1 MTNITIFRN
10 KNQEILGFECV
21 GHAGFAR
28 FGQDIVCAGIS
39 ILVQNTINSI
49 QAYTEE
55 GFTCEADEK
64 SGDIRF
70 HFEDVPKHDAALLI
84 NSMILGLQGIQSSYG
99 KKFLRLQFKEV

>member
-1 MTNITIFRN
+1 MTNVTIFRN
-10 KNQEILGFECV
+10 RNQEILGFECV

-49 QAYTEE
+49 QVYTEE
-55 GFTCEADEK
+55 GFRCEADEK

-70 HFEDVPKHDAALLI
+70 HFEDVPEHDAALLI
-84 NSMILGLQGIQSSYG
+84 NSMVLGLQGIQSSYG

>member
-1 MTNITIFRN
+1 MTHVTIFRN

-28 FGQDIVCAGIS
+28 FGHDVVCAGIS

-70 HFEDVPKHDAALLI
+70 HFTDVPEHDAALLI
-84 NSMILGLQGIQSSYG
+84 DSMILGLQGIQSSYG

>member
-1 MTNITIFRN
+1 MTNITIFRD
-10 KNQEILGFECV
+10 KNQNVLGFECV

-55 GFTCEADEK
+55 GFSCEADEK
-64 SGDIRF
+64 NGDIRF
-70 HFEDVPKHDAALLI
+70 RFLDIPEHDAALLI
-84 NSMILGLQGIQSSYG
+84 NSMVLGLQGIQSSYG

>member
-1 MTNITIFRN
+1 MTNITIFRD
-10 KNQEILGFECV
+10 KNQNVLGFECI
-21 GHAGFAR
+21 GHAGFAG
-28 FGQDIVCAGIS
+28 FGQDVVCAGIS

-55 GFTCEADEK
+55 GFSCEADEK

-70 HFEDVPKHDAALLI
+70 HFSDVPEHDAALLI

-99 KKFLRLQFKEV
+99 KKFLKLHFKEV

>member
-55 GFTCEADEK
+55 GFSCEADEK
-64 SGDIRF
+64 SGDISF
-70 HFEDVPKHDAALLI
+70 YFTDIPEHDASLLI

>member
-1 MTNITIFRN
+1 MTEITIFRN
-10 KNQEILGFECV
+10 RNQEILGFECV

-28 FGQDIVCAGIS
+28 FGHDVVCAGIS

-49 QAYTEE
+49 QAFTEE
-55 GFTCEADEK
+55 GFSCEADEK

-70 HFEDVPKHDAALLI
+70 HFEDVPEHDAALLI
-84 NSMILGLQGIQSSYG
+84 DSMILGLQGIQSSYG